1 MNCRRVESLLETH
14 VDGELPPEQTLEVEA
29 HLDGCR
35 RCGEHA
41 QLLSALKASTRR
53 ALHPEGEVSGAFLAR
68 VHTALAAEEHEQR
81 AEEPVQPWFG
91 PWRSTLPGLAMAA
104 AVLLW
109 LGLRGGEPEESS
121 GLRTA
126 QRLDVVSASLGME
139 GALDRLI
146 DYHSSPPLPQVTEPQ
161 LLPALEPNVGVRVQA
176 PRLEAY
182 GATWE
187 GASLVPLDKHQA
199 AYMRYRMPGHRVT
212 VYVYDPRKV
221 PVHHPLEKRV
231 IGSQPIYVGQWRGYS
246 VAARENRGVGYAMAA
261 DLEAPELTQLISSIH

>member
-1 MNCRRVESLLETH
+1 MNCRRFESLLETH

-29 HLDGCR
+29 HLDACE
-35 RCGEHA
+35 RCTEQA
-41 QLLSALKASTRR
+41 RLLHALKGSMRR
-53 ALHPEGEVSGAFLAR
+53 SVQRDMDVSADFLSR
-68 VHTALAAEEHEQR
+68 VQTAIAEEELRQR
-81 AEEPVQPWFG
+81 VEYRPRPWYG
-91 PWRSTLPGLAMAA
+91 GWRSSLPALGMAA
-104 AVLLW
+104 GVLVW
-109 LGLRGGEPEESS
+109 FGLRGVGSAPPSAGAPIEPEV
-121 GLRTA
+121 T
-126 QRLDVVSASLGME
+126 SASLGME

-146 DYHSSPPLPQVTEPQ
+146 HYHSSPPQPQVTEPG

-176 PRLEAY
+176 PHLEAY

-221 PVHHPLEKRV
+221 PVHHPLERRV
-231 IGSQPIYVGQWRGYS
+231 VGTEPIYVGQWRGYS

-261 DLEAPELTQLISSIH
+261 DLDAQELTQLISAIH